1 MMIFRVL
8 KGPWRRLQ
16 LVCDGCSWFVMIF
29 RVLKGSWRRLQ
40 LVCDDIQSVKG
51 SMEEAAVGL

>member
-1 MMIFRVL
+1 MIFRVL

-16 LVCDGCSWFVMIF
+16 LVCD
-29 RVLKGSWRRLQ
+29 
-40 LVCDDIQSVKG
+40 DIQSVKV